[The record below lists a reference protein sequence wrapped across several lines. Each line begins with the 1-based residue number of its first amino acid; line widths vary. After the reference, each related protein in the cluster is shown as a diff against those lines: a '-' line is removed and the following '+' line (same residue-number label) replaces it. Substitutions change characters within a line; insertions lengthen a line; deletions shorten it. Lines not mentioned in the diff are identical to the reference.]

1 MFFILLLP
9 GISMGASF
17 FNELNKLDKDA
28 EDKLHDRNEATRIYN
43 TKIEKLKDDRNEAM
57 RIYNTKIEECNN
69 KIEKLKDDIRK
80 KKLEYNKRI
89 AEGFYERSKLIF
101 DTFGTAFLED
111 TSSLL
116 LRAIELDPDNE
127 KYKNYLFEIYRKH
140 WKKNKKAILNKDVLI
155 KAAEIEREIKIILDK

>member
-1 MFFILLLP
+1 MKRLFFIMFFILLLP
-9 GISMGASF
+9 SISMGTSF

-28 EDKLHDRNEATRIYN
+28 EDMLHDRNEATRIYN
-43 TKIEKLKDDRNEAM
+43 TKIE
-57 RIYNTKIEECNN
+57 ECND

-80 KKLEYNKRI
+80 KELEYNKRI
-89 AEGFYERSKLIF
+89 AEGFYKRAKLIF
-101 DTFGTAFLED
+101 DTFGMAFLED

-127 KYKNYLFEIYRKH
+127 KYKNWLFEIYRKH

-155 KAAEIEREIKIILDK
+155 KAAEIEKEIKIILDK

>member
-1 MFFILLLP
+1 MKRLFFIMFFILLLP
-9 GISMGASF
+9 SISMGTSF

-28 EDKLHDRNEATRIYN
+28 EDMLHDRNEATRIYN
-43 TKIEKLKDDRNEAM
+43 TKIEECND
-57 RIYNTKIEECNN
+57 KIEECND

-80 KKLEYNKRI
+80 KELEYNKRI
-89 AEGFYERSKLIF
+89 AEGFYKRAKLIF
-101 DTFGTAFLED
+101 DTFGMAFLED

-127 KYKNYLFEIYRKH
+127 KYKNWLFEIYRKH

-155 KAAEIEREIKIILDK
+155 KAAEIEKEIKIILDK